1 MPVKTDK
8 LLQLLCLMFLTYWL
22 LKAFLVSVS
31 VSEEMEQEVEKH
43 FTQKIIDVNN
53 VKYVSK
59 LTYLEFLEGLN
70 KDPNILKDFINI
82 LQNVDFSSYF
92 FETPKV
98 TQKTLKSTTFEF
110 VLAKADQLDSVQAD
124 ERTFEDYFG
133 SCKDRLV
140 TNFLNLGGDAMLV
153 VPCPVS
159 GGHKQDYVSLAPFV
173 RSAPREQIE
182 QFWKTSAQVMRDH
195 LKSKGKNPTWMSTSG
210 LGVYWLHLR
219 MDSRPKYYTYSPY
232 RK

>member
-53 VKYVSK
+53 VRYVSK

-82 LQNVDFSSYF
+82 LQ
-92 FETPKV
+92 TP
-98 TQKTLKSTTFEF
+98 
-110 VLAKADQLDSVQAD
+110 
-124 ERTFEDYFG
+124 
-133 SCKDRLV
+133 
-140 TNFLNLGGDAMLV
+140 NL
-153 VPCPVS
+153 S
-159 GGHKQDYVSLAPFV
+159 Q
-173 RSAPREQIE
+173 Q
-182 QFWKTSAQVMRDH
+182 
-195 LKSKGKNPTWMSTSG
+195 
-210 LGVYWLHLR
+210 
-219 MDSRPKYYTYSPY
+219 
-232 RK
+232 